1 MSEQATETHHERS
14 AKASRPCVA
23 SDMTFGGRCLNCGF
37 GEQETRPTP
46 TPWRVGCDY
55 DKMPEMICGLAHI
68 HIARVCVQPWPSGEN
83 EATANAALIV
93 RAVNSFEAMREAL
106 QAVMR
111 DVEASAAKR
120 GTYDG
125 DQKIGGY
132 AHGQARAALALA
144 EKVSK

>member
-46 TPWRVGCDY
+46 TPWAIEPVSGSGSVGSVAVKVIGEAGSHQGLICDVSSWWY
-55 DKMPEMICGLAHI
+55 STKTAK
-68 HIARVCVQPWPSGEN
+68 
-83 EATANAALIV
+83 ANARLIV
-93 RAVNSFEAMREAL
+93 RAVNSFDAL
-106 QAVMR
+106 ANALRHLCAVY
-111 DVEASAAKR
+111 ESF
-120 GTYDG
+120 
-125 DQKIGGY
+125 IGCDPFFVSK
-132 AHGQARAALALA
+132 ARAALALA